1 MDNLPPYAAPP
12 RIWVT
17 FFSTYEGESDL
28 LISQQR
34 GDVFTA
40 AREYEATIEAEF
52 RVTNCGNFDETDYD
66 AKYYRKDVLNHAIDY
81 ALNRNAELV
90 IATHDRLTW
99 SELYAISDATA
110 KRYLCVKILDLLGG
124 DYSNPV
130 YLGFTVGVAS
140 SQVKCPNRRPADPP
154 AAPPSRAELIEMAK
168 AIQRQAHGE
177 KVLQSVIAADAAPL
191 TPAEMAKAIA
201 GLQQQAH
208 VAAPLDGLDTS
219 KNPADDGT
227 AAVEADA
234 QPAAKECKI
243 DGEARIERIR
253 REFGEIFAF
262 SGEEELRRYDMRI
275 LLIKIFGYNS
285 IRADFLISFAA
296 KVGIIKKNGIRHRA
310 PYVLVE
316 QKAATAE
323 KETADRSASW
333 RKYFGEIFSAAGVDA
348 LQYSQLVK
356 LLKVKH
362 GYSSTAAEKKN

>member
-17 FFSTYEGESDL
+17 FFSTYEGESDS
-28 LISQQR
+28 LIPQQR

-110 KRYLCVKILDLLGG
+110 KRYLCVKILDLQGG
-124 DYSNPV
+124 DYSNPI

-140 SQVKCPNRRPADPP
+140 SQVKCPNRRPAKP
-154 AAPPSRAELIEMAK
+154 AAPPTRAELVEMAK
-168 AIQRQAHGE
+168 A
-177 KVLQSVIAADAAPL
+177 
-191 TPAEMAKAIA
+191 
-201 GLQQQAH
+201 LQQQAH
-208 VAAPLDGLDTS
+208 GAAPLDDPDTEQ
-219 KNPADDGT
+219 NQADDGT
-227 AAVEADA
+227 AVVEADA
-234 QPAAKECKI
+234 QPTAKECKI

-262 SGEEELRRYDMRI
+262 SGEEELRRYDMQI

-310 PYVLVE
+310 PYALVE

-323 KETADRSASW
+323 TEAVDRAASW
-333 RKYFGEIFSAAGVDA
+333 RKYFGGIFSAAEVDA
-348 LQYSQLVK
+348 LQYGQLVK

-362 GYSSTAAEKKN
+362 GYSSTAAKEKIKAAVDAGVIYKTSTAKFAPYKLTKK

>member
-110 KRYLCVKILDLLGG
+110 KRYLCVRILDLQGG
-124 DYSNPV
+124 DYSNPI

-140 SQVKCPNRRPADPP
+140 SQVKCPNRRPA
-154 AAPPSRAELIEMAK
+154 AK
-168 AIQRQAHGE
+168 GR
-177 KVLQSVIAADAAPL
+177 
-191 TPAEMAKAIA
+191 
-201 GLQQQAH
+201 
-208 VAAPLDGLDTS
+208 
-219 KNPADDGT
+219 
-227 AAVEADA
+227 
-234 QPAAKECKI
+234 
-243 DGEARIERIR
+243 
-253 REFGEIFAF
+253 
-262 SGEEELRRYDMRI
+262 
-275 LLIKIFGYNS
+275 
-285 IRADFLISFAA
+285 
-296 KVGIIKKNGIRHRA
+296 
-310 PYVLVE
+310 
-316 QKAATAE
+316 
-323 KETADRSASW
+323 TADPRRTGRNGQSNPTASP
-333 RKYFGEIFSAAGVDA
+333 RHCARRRPRY
-348 LQYSQLVK
+348 LQEP
-356 LLKVKH
+356 
-362 GYSSTAAEKKN
+362 GG